1 MNLNLKFVFSVL
13 LFLGL
18 VVPNSKS
25 QTVQSD
31 ADKLNLSDLGRK
43 IENSVSFNTT
53 YSNYEKIRDTIG
65 QKISV
70 TATALIINGETLEP
84 EEISTRGQSSLHYRR
99 KSYSFSLKS
108 QASFRHGERTELF
121 KKFYLLSLS
130 MDRNYCTNRLAFEMM
145 ETAKLF
151 HLFYSFCDLRINDKS
166 EGIYMVVE
174 RPEDWAMKMKN
185 SPLLIRRGYNTTID
199 KIMTAEKTKRDITK
213 KYKGYFRQIYGSLNK
228 YDGEELYKTLSNW
241 LDMDVYMKWLA
252 FNFFVRNGDYTDEV
266 YFFVDPA
273 TDKFSIIPWD
283 YDDLFSQAP
292 HEGNVES
299 RKVLGDRLFFSTE
312 DPLDKKIVTDQ
323 FLYKKYL
330 IQFEEL
336 MNQLST
342 DVLKRAFEN
351 IYAELYP
358 YYSDNEII
366 SNSRYDR
373 YKNDNLIKLKSDMLT
388 LYDQLIIYR
397 DYYLKYLGSQNK

>member
-1 MNLNLKFVFSVL
+1 
-13 LFLGL
+13 
-18 VVPNSKS
+18 
-25 QTVQSD
+25 
-31 ADKLNLSDLGRK
+31 
-43 IENSVSFNTT
+43 
-53 YSNYEKIRDTIG
+53 
-65 QKISV
+65 
-70 TATALIINGETLEP
+70 
-84 EEISTRGQSSLHYRR
+84 
-99 KSYSFSLKS
+99 
-108 QASFRHGERTELF
+108 
-121 KKFYLLSLS
+121 
-130 MDRNYCTNRLAFEMM
+130 
-145 ETAKLF
+145 
-151 HLFYSFCDLRINDKS
+151 
-166 EGIYMVVE
+166 
-174 RPEDWAMKMKN
+174 
-185 SPLLIRRGYNTTID
+185 
-199 KIMTAEKTKRDITK
+199 
-213 KYKGYFRQIYGSLNK
+213 
-228 YDGEELYKTLSNW
+228 
-241 LDMDVYMKWLA
+241 MKWLA